1 MAKLDVNEVKNR
13 YINKK
18 SADYIIRIVSV
29 LVFMALFAFSTD
41 VSFLGDYFTIK
52 SGGDVVI
59 AFYMVPFLLMGAL
72 YGYVIALTSFLL
84 IFISVAI
91 LQPQDAYL
99 MAIFLVY
106 TICFSLFSQYFFFI
120 NIRKT
125 IIAAASTAILG
136 AVVEF
141 LCLSVLTDVSFEMLS
156 VSSTLMYLG
165 RDIITIFAIA
175 FLLYVFHTKAPD
187 ICKLPFYI
195 SIGYTKEYQEN
206 IDIQRRLRK
215 TRVSVKITAI
225 IVAVELILGIS
236 VSVFMS
242 VLFPD
247 MKVMLI
253 QNYEQRAPMEA
264 GGQQYDESDI
274 EEFKSNI
281 NDMEYVFNY
290 STLNFDVKM
299 ILLMLCIGVPIAG
312 IANYYTKS
320 NIGEPLG
327 AMSDFMYEYAN
338 AIDENKIDIGHK
350 VDVLDI
356 KNKDEIGVVYE
367 SICSTVHEMEAFI
380 DRLKIEQKLQRDLEV
395 AKKASEAKSY
405 FLSNMSHEIR
415 TPINA
420 VLGMN
425 ELILRESKDEDI
437 IEYACNVKSA
447 GNSLLSLVNDI
458 LDFSKIEAGKM
469 ELLPVQYDVASLI
482 NDLIN
487 MIAAKASEKKLE
499 LKINVGEEIP
509 NELFGDEVRI
519 KQCVTNILTNA
530 VKYTEEGSVTLNV
543 GYNKLD
549 EDNIGLMFQVVDTG
563 IGIKEEDLSKL
574 YSPFERIE
582 EIRNRSIEGTG
593 LGMSIVKKLLAMM
606 DTKLVVKS
614 VYGEGSD
621 FSFEVNQG
629 VVDWTPIGDFKT
641 KYKEYIQSREQ
652 YREKFVAQD
661 ANVLVVDDTEIN
673 LTVFKG
679 LLKNTKIQI
688 DTATSGRETLEMIV
702 KKRYDVIFLD
712 HRMPQMDGMETLF
725 AMKELP
731 DNKNVDVPVI
741 VLTANAVSG
750 AKEEYLKAGFT
761 DYLTKPVN
769 GSLIEEMLI
778 KYLPA
783 DKINVLNYNPGDE
796 IVESKDSRQTHY
808 LEKIDG
814 VDFETAVEN
823 CGGIQVL
830 ENVIKD
836 FRISID
842 DKADAIEQYYNAGD
856 LKNYEILV
864 HALKSSARLIGA
876 MELSAQAAY
885 LESCADNENI
895 DEIKA
900 KTSDLLKLYRSYK
913 EKLAVA
919 SEDSDLPL
927 ISDSQLD
934 EAFSNI
940 KEMVEIFDFDTADSI
955 MKMLEGYS
963 IPFEKQEVF
972 LKLQK
977 LMVKV
982 DREGILELL
991 E

>member
-264 GGQQYDESDI
+264 GGQQYDESDV

-290 STLNFDVKM
+290 STFNFDVKM

-783 DKINVLNYNPGDE
+783 DKINVLNDNPGDE

-842 DKADAIEQYYNAGD
+842 DKADAIEKYYNAGD

-885 LESCADNENI
+885 LESCADKGNI

>member
-842 DKADAIEQYYNAGD
+842 DKADAIEKYYNAGD

-885 LESCADNENI
+885 LESCADNGNV

-913 EKLAVA
+913 EKLAVT

>member
-842 DKADAIEQYYNAGD
+842 DKADAIEKYYNAGD

-913 EKLAVA
+913 EKLAVT

>member
-783 DKINVLNYNPGDE
+783 DKINVLNDNPGDE

-885 LESCADNENI
+885 LESCADNGNV